1 MHSLG
6 GKIQEN
12 PLPEEQPAE
21 NADKPKDTAPKP
33 VADKA
38 STTVPLPAAPPSAV
52 APRLSIPMFTK
63 TSPNDLYRRLL
74 PAMLFVLTFVTVM
87 TMLLIYMDTVALG
100 AQKFRAN
107 MSRDYE
113 LASIAAGSA
122 ALVAFVQQLHLA
134 PPHAAP
140 AAPAALP
147 QPSPQVLLMDKLYGE
162 IYNGTFIEFVPR
174 GSRSDT
180 SVYLER
186 ARQWQGVVVRAA
198 ARDYLAVRGAARA
211 LHACL
216 SPTPHPRE
224 VTYQETESQ
233 ESVFRSRVLCLP
245 LLTVLLAADAPAAQY
260 VLLGGANALPAL
272 THLPYDDPRVHL
284 QVIEVQFNNDTTRNK
299 TTNFL
304 LTKNYTVAGTFEGS
318 VMYALQD
325 SV

>member
-1 MHSLG
+1 MAEK
-6 GKIQEN
+6 KIQEN

-21 NADKPKDTAPKP
+21 NADKPKDTAPIP
-33 VADKA
+33 VVDKT
-38 STTVPLPAAPPSAV
+38 STAVPLPAVPPSGV

-113 LASIAAGSA
+113 LASIAQGSA

-134 PPHAAP
+134 PPHAALAPAPPP
-140 AAPAALP
+140 AA
-147 QPSPQVLLMDKLYGE
+147 SPQVLLMDSLYGE
-162 IYNGTFIEFVPR
+162 IYNGTFVEFVPC
-174 GSRSDT
+174 GGRSAT
-180 SVYLER
+180 SSYLEA
-186 ARQWQGVVVRAA
+186 ARQWRGVLVRAA
-198 ARDYLAVRGAARA
+198 ARDFLALRGRARA

-216 SPTPHPRE
+216 SPAPHPRE
-224 VTYQETESQ
+224 VAWPGAAA
-233 ESVFRSRVLCLP
+233 FRARVLCLP

-260 VLLGGANALPAL
+260 VLLGGRNALPAL

-284 QVIEVQFNNDTTRNK
+284 QVIEVQFNNDTIRNE

-304 LTKNYTVAGTFEGS
+304 MSKNYTVAGTFESS
-318 VMYALQD
+318 VMYALKD
-325 SV
+325 DL